1 MSKFEIS
8 KARLAEIIKE
18 EYASLQEAPYLDMP
32 PEDRPV
38 TDEEGVMLAGLE
50 ITGNPKTAINSAYN
64 LTLKGLGFESHH
76 MRQALHE
83 LVDKVFDERDM
94 SPVSE
99 RLTPDQ
105 LEIDE
110 ELLGKQK
117 KENLEEAHCGTG
129 HGTRDDKQD
138 QDDDGDKDFA
148 DVQIARMTASGMDK
162 EDAIKKTSRKKY
174 NKKPSKKAKKVNK
187 ESIDAIRELIKQ
199 ELQR

>member
-18 EYASLQEAPYLDMP
+18 EYASLQELEDPRSPNKMSWEHEGSADDFRRQVMNLVIQLAPNTLEP
-32 PEDRPV
+32 SKAAAV
-38 TDEEGVMLAGLE
+38 EEGVRDLL
-50 ITGNPKTAINSAYN
+50 N
-64 LTLKGLGFESHH
+64 
-76 MRQALHE
+76 AL
-83 LVDKVFDERDM
+83 DIGIDPR
-94 SPVSE
+94 SQYTE

-129 HGTRDDKQD
+129 HGTRDDEEEDEGKRSVEMGA
-138 QDDDGDKDFA
+138 DDNPEETKMDHLPAK
-148 DVQIARMTASGMDK
+148 VLKKIA
-162 EDAIKKTSRKKY
+162 KKKK
-174 NKKPSKKAKKVNK
+174 KKKKVNK

>member
-18 EYASLQEAPYLDMP
+18 EYASLQELEDPRSPNKMSWEHEGSADDFRRQVMNLVIQLAPNTLEP
-32 PEDRPV
+32 SKAAAV
-38 TDEEGVMLAGLE
+38 EEGVRDLL
-50 ITGNPKTAINSAYN
+50 N
-64 LTLKGLGFESHH
+64 
-76 MRQALHE
+76 AL
-83 LVDKVFDERDM
+83 DIGIDPR
-94 SPVSE
+94 SQYTE

>member
-18 EYASLQEAPYLDMP
+18 EYASLH
-32 PEDRPV
+32 EDNPLTKTIDRWS
-38 TDEEGVMLAGLE
+38 EEGKGIPVDQTVGRMRNEKRQYASNALERAGFRTMLNQIVLNNAAPTERLF
-50 ITGNPKTAINSAYN
+50 TTADLREAAMEMLFVILPVEKA
-64 LTLKGLGFESHH
+64 
-76 MRQALHE
+76 
-83 LVDKVFDERDM
+83 

-117 KENLEEAHCGTG
+117 K
-129 HGTRDDKQD
+129 
-138 QDDDGDKDFA
+138 
-148 DVQIARMTASGMDK
+148 
-162 EDAIKKTSRKKY
+162 
-174 NKKPSKKAKKVNK
+174 VNK
-187 ESIDAIRELIKQ
+187 ESIDTIRELIKQ